1 MNSRMSKSGIDK
13 FYIFHFKY
21 RVTINNLLQASFWI
35 NRVPMKQTI
44 VCISP
49 ATSNATFRKVSN
61 LKHIYSS
68 LHDSFYASVNA
79 YRFLET
85 NS

>member
-21 RVTINNLLQASFWI
+21 QVTINNLLQASFWI
-35 NRVPMKQTI
+35 NRVPMEQTI

-49 ATSNATFRKVSN
+49 TTSNATFRKVSN